1 VVVARAL
8 DRKVEAAVLAQP
20 TRGVD
25 LGAARA
31 IHEAICKVAEAGAGV
46 LVVSADLAELRA
58 ICHEVAV
65 IARGRIVDILPPDTP
80 ELTFGRAMLGEAAA

>member
-1 VVVARAL
+1 M
-8 DRKVEAAVLAQP
+8 VLAQP

-31 IHEAICKVAEAGAGV
+31 IHEAICKTAQAGAGV
-46 LVVSADLAELRA
+46 LIVSADLAELRA

-65 IARGRIVDILPPDTP
+65 MARGRIVATLPPDTS
-80 ELTFGRAMLGEAAA
+80 EVEFGRAMLGEAVS